1 MSRKA
6 WKRIFWIALIV
17 LILLLLYTLGLWIFG
32 NIIDAVFAYLVSSPS
47 PGFPFAQFLKNLP
60 STSLPDLYIVDLAVL
75 LCSSV
80 ALLVTRK
87 SAAE

>member
-17 LILLLLYTLGLWIFG
+17 LILLLLYTLGLWIFI
-32 NIIDAVFAYLVSSPS
+32 NTIDEVFAYLVSSPS
-47 PGFPFAQFLKNLP
+47 PGFPFEQFLKNLP

-87 SAAE
+87 SAAK

>member
-32 NIIDAVFAYLVSSPS
+32 NIIDEVFAYLVSSPS
-47 PGFPFAQFLKNLP
+47 PGFPFEQFLKNLP

-80 ALLVTRK
+80 ALIVTRK

>member
-32 NIIDAVFAYLVSSPS
+32 NIIDEVFAYLVSSPS
-47 PGFPFAQFLKNLP
+47 PGFPFEQFLENLP
-60 STSLPDLYIVDLAVL
+60 DMPLSDLYIVDLAVL

-80 ALLVTRK
+80 ALIVTRK

>member
-17 LILLLLYTLGLWIFG
+17 LILLLLYTLGLWIFI
-32 NIIDAVFAYLVSSPS
+32 NIIDEVFAYLFSSPS
-47 PGFPFAQFLKNLP
+47 PGIPFEQLLENLP
-60 STSLPDLYIVDLAVL
+60 DMPLSDLYIVDLAVL

>member
-1 MSRKA
+1 MHRKV
-6 WKRIFWIALIV
+6 WKRLFWIALIF
-17 LILLLLYTLGLWIFG
+17 LILLLLFTLGLWIFG
-32 NIIDAVFAYLVSSPS
+32 NIIDEVFAYLVSYPY
-47 PGFPFAQFLKNLP
+47 PGFPFEQFLKNLP
-60 STSLPDLYIVDLAVL
+60 NTPLVDLYIVDLAVL

>member
-32 NIIDAVFAYLVSSPS
+32 NIIDEVFAYFVSSPS
-47 PGFPFAQFLKNLP
+47 PGFPFEQFLKNLP

-80 ALLVTRK
+80 ALIVTRK

>member
-1 MSRKA
+1 MHRKV
-6 WKRIFWIALIV
+6 WKRLFWIALIF
-17 LILLLLYTLGLWIFG
+17 LILLLLFTLGLWIFG
-32 NIIDAVFAYLVSSPS
+32 NIIDEVFAYLVSSPS
-47 PGFPFAQFLKNLP
+47 PGFPFEQFLKNLP

>member
-1 MSRKA
+1 MRRKA

-17 LILLLLYTLGLWIFG
+17 LILLLLYTLGLWIF
-32 NIIDAVFAYLVSSPS
+32 IYTIDEVFAYLFSSPS
-47 PGFPFAQFLKNLP
+47 PGIPFEQFLENLP
-60 STSLPDLYIVDLAVL
+60 GTSLPDLYIVDLAVL